1 VRLFGFFYWQARQ
14 KRAKTRA
21 AGLVE
26 GAAGGGG
33 GGGGD
38 AAAAPA
44 GGGEAIEDVV
54 ESDEDDVDLG
64 NADDLLP

>member
-1 VRLFGFFYWQARQ
+1 MRICFRQARQ
-14 KRAKTRA
+14 RRAKPRV

-26 GAAGGGG
+26 GGA

-38 AAAAPA
+38 AAAAAA
-44 GGGEAIEDVV
+44 GGGEAIEDVM

-64 NADDLLP
+64 GADDLLP